1 MSKRIF
7 SDIQQ
12 QILRENTNVLTV
24 SDKSITY
31 HPSFKVAAVRAYNN
45 GIPPMQFF
53 RESGFDISIIGK
65 RNPVN
70 TLARWRT
77 IYATLGEDGLIN
89 ELRGKSS
96 NIDINQISDIE
107 KLKKAEAKI
116 TYLEAK
122 LEFIKKLELLER

>member
-12 QILRENTNVLTV
+12 QILSENTNVLTV

-31 HPSFKVAAVRAYNN
+31 HPSFKVAAVRAYNT
-45 GIPPMQFF
+45 GILPMQFF

-65 RNPVN
+65 RTPVN
-70 TLARWRT
+70 TLARWRK

-96 NIDINQISDIE
+96 NIDINHISDIE

-116 TYLEAK
+116 AYLEAK

>member
-1 MSKRIF
+1 
-7 SDIQQ
+7 
-12 QILRENTNVLTV
+12 
-24 SDKSITY
+24 
-31 HPSFKVAAVRAYNN
+31 
-45 GIPPMQFF
+45 MQFF
-53 RESGFDISIIGK
+53 REAGFDISIIGK

-70 TLARWRT
+70 TLARWRR

-116 TYLEAK
+116 AYLEAK

>member
-1 MSKRIF
+1 MSKRVF
-7 SDIQQ
+7 SNIQQ
-12 QILRENTNVLTV
+12 QILSGNINVLNV

-31 HPSFKVAAVRAYNN
+31 HPSFKVAAVKAYNN

-70 TLARWRT
+70 TLARWRK
-77 IYATLGEDGLIN
+77 IYSTLGEDGLIN
-89 ELRGKSS
+89 EFRGKSS
-96 NIDINQISDIE
+96 SIDINQISDIE

-116 TYLEAK
+116 AYLEAK